1 MMPNTNAIMEK
12 TNPIFFY
19 IKCQKYC
26 RGKAIE
32 SNREFKQLIFLTYN
46 VCFFTL
52 SQTISFDIGTII
64 GVIFLRKKGNPPRFH
79 EYR

>member
-1 MMPNTNAIMEK
+1 MPNTNAIMEK

-46 VCFFTL
+46 VCFFL
-52 SQTISFDIGTII
+52 YPFPNYFI
-64 GVIFLRKKGNPPRFH
+64 R
-79 EYR
+79 YRYHYRRHFFAQKRQSTTFSWI